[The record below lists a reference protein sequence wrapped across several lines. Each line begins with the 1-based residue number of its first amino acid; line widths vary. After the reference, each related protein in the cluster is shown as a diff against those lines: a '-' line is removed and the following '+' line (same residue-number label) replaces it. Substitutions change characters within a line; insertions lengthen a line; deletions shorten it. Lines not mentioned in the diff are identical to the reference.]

1 MPQLTLVVPRRHA
14 LRSVGLMLLSMFC
27 FAVVDAL
34 AKVVALK
41 YPANEVTFFRMAFG
55 VLPAFLLCLRG
66 RPLAQ
71 RWRQLDVR
79 GQSIRA
85 LTLLGSSALFFAG
98 LPYVPLSEA
107 ISIAY
112 SEALLVIVLA
122 PLLLGERL
130 LPRNA
135 LAALLGFLG
144 VLMVVKPDNAE
155 ASLVGPALLVASAFF
170 GALSMIQ
177 IRRIRATD
185 DSTTTVLYFTVV
197 GTLVTGAT
205 LPFSWRAPSLPD
217 LGLMLALGLLAT
229 LGQLLFTI
237 AVRRAHAATLAPY
250 TYTSIIWASLLG
262 YLIWGEVL
270 SLLSLLGILLIVGSA
285 VVVAVLEQPPEGSGL
300 TAFSRPGRGGQ
311 ARPAYAC
318 ARVSVSAAR
327 TRGCSSSP
335 GFCSCQ
341 SRSSRRMA
349 GVQKFC
355 RCCCTPRTASSRSGS
370 LAKYWPIWLAILIR
384 FSMLID
390 GPRLFRFARLGRGG
404 VP

>member
-1 MPQLTLVVPRRHA
+1 MPQLTLVAPRSHA
-14 LRSVGLMLLSMFC
+14 MRSVGLMLLSMFC

-66 RPLAQ
+66 RPLVQ
-71 RWRQLDVR
+71 RWRQLDMR
-79 GQSIRA
+79 GQTIRA
-85 LTLLGSSALFFAG
+85 VTLLGSSALFFAG

-135 LAALLGFLG
+135 LAALLGFFG

-177 IRRIRATD
+177 IRRIRETD

-197 GTLVTGAT
+197 GTLVTGTT
-205 LPFSWRAPSLPD
+205 LPFSWSTPSLPD

-270 SLLSLLGILLIVGSA
+270 SLLSLIGIVLIVGSA
-285 VVVAVLEQPPEGSGL
+285 VVVAVLEQPPEGS
-300 TAFSRPGRGGQ
+300 
-311 ARPAYAC
+311 
-318 ARVSVSAAR
+318 VV
-327 TRGCSSSP
+327 
-335 GFCSCQ
+335 
-341 SRSSRRMA
+341 
-349 GVQKFC
+349 
-355 RCCCTPRTASSRSGS
+355 
-370 LAKYWPIWLAILIR
+370 
-384 FSMLID
+384 
-390 GPRLFRFARLGRGG
+390 
-404 VP
+404 

>member
-1 MPQLTLVVPRRHA
+1 MPQLTLVAPRSHA
-14 LRSVGLMLLSMFC
+14 MRSVGLMLMSMFC

-55 VLPAFLLCLRG
+55 VLSAFLLCLRG
-66 RPLAQ
+66 RPLAE

-85 LTLLGSSALFFAG
+85 VTLLGSSALFFAG

-135 LAALLGFLG
+135 LAAVLGFIG

-155 ASLVGPALLVASAFF
+155 ASLLGPGLLVASAFF

-185 DSTTTVLYFTVV
+185 DSTTTVLYFTVL

-205 LPFSWRAPSLPD
+205 LPFSWSTPSLPD
-217 LGLMLALGLLAT
+217 LGFMLALGLLAT

-270 SLLSLLGILLIVGSA
+270 SLLSLVGIVLIVGSA
-285 VVVAVLEQPPEGSGL
+285 VVVAVLEQPPEGS
-300 TAFSRPGRGGQ
+300 
-311 ARPAYAC
+311 
-318 ARVSVSAAR
+318 VV
-327 TRGCSSSP
+327 
-335 GFCSCQ
+335 
-341 SRSSRRMA
+341 
-349 GVQKFC
+349 
-355 RCCCTPRTASSRSGS
+355 
-370 LAKYWPIWLAILIR
+370 
-384 FSMLID
+384 
-390 GPRLFRFARLGRGG
+390 
-404 VP
+404 